1 MSSVERAIE
10 IVAAAHAG
18 QVVKSGQ
25 PYILRPLRVM
35 LSVSTENE
43 RIAAVLHDV
52 VEDTPFTFEDLERE
66 GFTQEVV
73 DAVRVLTKLDGE
85 SRTDAAKRAV
95 RNPVARP
102 VKLADVAE
110 NMNLDR
116 IANPTQKDYARI
128 EEYKKVCKILRR
140 GPD

>member
-1 MSSVERAIE
+1 
-10 IVAAAHAG
+10 
-18 QVVKSGQ
+18 
-25 PYILRPLRVM
+25 M

-95 RNPVARP
+95 RNPVARS